1 MARSGVTTACVVN
14 SVRLAGNPDRS
25 DHHIDA
31 CLRCQV
37 EAVRYRTLL
46 RTLAALR
53 RELVPAPP
61 GFVGMVRSDL
71 SAVGEMP
78 KKAPGIETAMA
89 AAGLAAVAVA
99 LWRRR
104 LSA

>member
-1 MARSGVTTACVVN
+1 VTVACAVN
-14 SVRLAGNPDRS
+14 SVRLAGDPDRS

-37 EAVRYRTLL
+37 EAVRYRTLVRTLESL
-46 RTLAALR
+46 RTDI
-53 RELVPAPP
+53 VPAPP
-61 GFVGMVRSDL
+61 GFVGVVRSGL
-71 SAVGEMP
+71 STDGPMP
-78 KKAPGIETAMA
+78 KKGPGIETAMA